1 MKNAVIEKNNPEPKV
16 EHTPGQCSDC
26 NTNPALNDDS
36 RGIKWI
42 QGNVIKVE
50 PCGCTI
56 EGRGFCNYPIHIH
69 YCDTH
74 KAAPDMLAALK
85 AIRDTRDYFAEHN
98 KYPPNTIGKDQCFDD
113 WAADLA
119 AAAIRKASGGGQ

>member
-1 MKNAVIEKNNPEPKV
+1 MADTEVK
-16 EHTPGQCSDC
+16 HTQCSDC
-26 NTNPALNDDS
+26 NTNPSLNDDS

-42 QGNVIKVE
+42 QGNVVKAE

-85 AIRDTRDYFAEHN
+85 AAQEEIRLIRM
-98 KYPPNTIGKDQCFDD
+98 KDCNVVYNPCLQLMMSLAIAKAGR
-113 WAADLA
+113 AA
-119 AAAIRKASGGGQ
+119 